1 MDRGHAKTS
10 ESAKPAYEELEREIE
25 LLRNKVDE
33 LSSINKNL
41 EAQGSLFQMVIN
53 AVPAYIF
60 WKDLNNRILGFND
73 AFVKAMNIPA
83 NQLLTKKSSFFFQN
97 VEQFWND
104 DKEVAETGRPKLN
117 IIRELIILP
126 DKRIWI
132 KIDKA
137 PLTDKD
143 GNITG
148 IIAVAIDIS
157 EIKAN
162 QDKLEKALTE
172 NEEMN
177 RALEVA
183 KKRAEEA
190 NRIKSEFLTNMSHEL
205 RTPLNAILGFSETLQ
220 NMIQD
225 KTALSYV
232 QTIHSSGKI
241 LLTLVNDLLDLSKIE
256 TGKMELDLK
265 PVDLRQLLEEVK
277 QMFLPVL
284 EKNRISLHIS
294 IPTDLPGTLY
304 LDETRLRQVLINL
317 AGNAVKFTNEGQ
329 INITVIVENK
339 DPLTSKCDLTIS
351 VSDTGIGIEE
361 QDLKII
367 FDKFRQA
374 SKISSKNYNGTGL
387 GLAITLR
394 LVKLMK
400 GNIKATSVPGK
411 GSNFEIIL
419 PNVGYSD
426 TLIIQSKIINTD
438 NIRFFSPILM
448 VVDDVKTNI
457 ELVRTYL
464 ADYDIRLLEA
474 KDGREAIRLIK
485 EQKPDLILMDLRMP
499 VMDGYETIS
508 ELKNKEETKA
518 IPVVA
523 FTASIMKAD
532 EETVRNKFDDLLLK
546 PISKADLLKVL
557 MDYLPHRLEQEQPV
571 APTTDQ
577 TAPGELTTALKQERI
592 AKVQTTLQ
600 VFAGQAKALA
610 DILDLDALGDFID
623 QIKEFME
630 EEKLHFLLQ
639 DYIEKLSVAYNSFE
653 VENIKIGRAHV

>member
-256 TGKMELDLK
+256 SGKMELDLK
-265 PVDLRQLLEEVK
+265 PVDLRKLLEDVK
-277 QMFLPVL
+277 QMFLPAL
-284 EKNRISLHIS
+284 EKNRISLYIS

-339 DPLTSKCDLTIS
+339 DPLTAKCDLTIS
-351 VSDTGIGIEE
+351 VSDTGIGIGSRT
-361 QDLKII
+361 LKS
-367 FDKFRQA
+367 F
-374 SKISSKNYNGTGL
+374 
-387 GLAITLR
+387 
-394 LVKLMK
+394 
-400 GNIKATSVPGK
+400 
-411 GSNFEIIL
+411 
-419 PNVGYSD
+419 
-426 TLIIQSKIINTD
+426 LINSG
-438 NIRFFSPILM
+438 RP
-448 VVDDVKTNI
+448 
-457 ELVRTYL
+457 
-464 ADYDIRLLEA
+464 A
-474 KDGREAIRLIK
+474 K
-485 EQKPDLILMDLRMP
+485 
-499 VMDGYETIS
+499 
-508 ELKNKEETKA
+508 
-518 IPVVA
+518 
-523 FTASIMKAD
+523 
-532 EETVRNKFDDLLLK
+532 
-546 PISKADLLKVL
+546 
-557 MDYLPHRLEQEQPV
+557 
-571 APTTDQ
+571 
-577 TAPGELTTALKQERI
+577 
-592 AKVQTTLQ
+592 
-600 VFAGQAKALA
+600 
-610 DILDLDALGDFID
+610 
-623 QIKEFME
+623 
-630 EEKLHFLLQ
+630 
-639 DYIEKLSVAYNSFE
+639 
-653 VENIKIGRAHV
+653 